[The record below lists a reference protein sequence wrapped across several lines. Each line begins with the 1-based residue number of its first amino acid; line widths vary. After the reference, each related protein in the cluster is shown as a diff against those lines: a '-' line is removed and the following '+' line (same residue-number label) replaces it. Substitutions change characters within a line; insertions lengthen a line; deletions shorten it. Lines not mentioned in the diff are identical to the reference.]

1 MFNIFI
7 CDMFLIS
14 KTVFFTSH
22 TDDNSPFAVT
32 DNIGDIIRSLEEVG
46 ENFIT
51 WFSDNQM
58 KQNPDRCHQI
68 INAKEQTTLK
78 YTIYALKITCA
89 KKY

>member
-1 MFNIFI
+1 
-7 CDMFLIS
+7 MFLIS
-14 KTVFFTSH
+14 RTVYFTSH

-68 INAKEQTTLK
+68 INAKEQTALK
-78 YTIYALKITCA
+78 YTIYALKIACA